1 MTKLTGKLTQTQPL
15 VGNIGAVGKPGK
27 DGVSPT
33 VEVVPIDNG
42 NKVSITDVN
51 GIKEFTVMDGQEGPQ
66 GPPGPPGETVA
77 YDDTSIRKR
86 IETLENR
93 PDKDTIYDDTDI
105 KRRIVSLED
114 ESIIG
119 RNLLNLQGLNRI
131 EITKDTEYGIYQEIP
146 VKSIVDLST
155 LKGKT
160 FSFSFVG
167 YRNGEG
173 INTKNPQEKTVDVRG
188 RFGAHLG
195 VQWYNHNIPA
205 AKISQWVFASSDLG
219 DMLYNKTLDG
229 IKRNTFR
236 VPLTYFKNGINGNTI
251 DRFYVLIYIT
261 QKPTDDEIWYLQDFR
276 LELTSAIDGMP
287 YNSLICLEGN
297 ANPTDYYGGDWV
309 NIGTESKFGKT
320 LKYWQKLDH
329 KP

>member
-1 MTKLTGKLTQTQPL
+1 LTKLTGKLTQTQPL

-51 GIKEFTVMDGQEGPQ
+51 GIKEFTVMDGQEGP
-66 GPPGPPGETVA
+66 PGPPGETVA
-77 YDDTSIRKR
+77 YDDT
-86 IETLENR
+86 E
-93 PDKDTIYDDTDI
+93 I
-105 KRRIVSLED
+105 KKRIVSLED

-119 RNLLNLQGLNRI
+119 RNLLDVQGLNRI

-195 VQWYNHNIPA
+195 VQWYNHNIPP

-219 DMLYNKTLDG
+219 DMLYNKSLDG

-236 VPLTYFKNGINGNTI
+236 VPLTYFKNGINGDTI

-287 YNSLICLEGN
+287 
-297 ANPTDYYGGDWV
+297 
-309 NIGTESKFGKT
+309 
-320 LKYWQKLDH
+320 
-329 KP
+329 

>member
-1 MTKLTGKLTQTQPL
+1 LTKLTGKLTQTQPL

-51 GIKEFTVMDGQEGPQ
+51 GIKEFTVMDGQEGP
-66 GPPGPPGETVA
+66 PGPPGETVA
-77 YDDTSIRKR
+77 YDDT
-86 IETLENR
+86 E
-93 PDKDTIYDDTDI
+93 I
-105 KRRIVSLED
+105 KKRIVSLED

-119 RNLLNLQGLNRI
+119 RNLLDVQGLNRI
-131 EITKDTEYGIYQEIP
+131 EITKDTEYGFYQEIP

-195 VQWYNHNIPA
+195 VQWYNHNIPP

-219 DMLYNKTLDG
+219 DMLYNKSLDG

-236 VPLTYFKNGINGNTI
+236 VPLTYFKNGINGDTI

-287 YNSLICLEGN
+287 YNSVICLEGN
-297 ANPTDYYGGDWV
+297 ANSTDYYGGDLV